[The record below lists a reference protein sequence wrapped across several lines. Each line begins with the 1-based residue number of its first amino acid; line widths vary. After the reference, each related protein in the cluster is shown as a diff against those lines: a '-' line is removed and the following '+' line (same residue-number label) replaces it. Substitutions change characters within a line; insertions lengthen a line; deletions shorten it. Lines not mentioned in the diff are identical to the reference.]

1 MSPVLRKRLYHIP
14 VYMHI
19 SHINIAQA
27 LLTLRIIQF
36 LYRVS

>member
-1 MSPVLRKRLYHIP
+1 
-14 VYMHI
+14 MHI

-27 LLTLRIIQF
+27 LLTLRIVQF